1 MCLQDIW
8 LLNRLKQT
16 VIEVAQVFFESVV
29 CKQGVPKTLVTDQSK
44 EFVNE
49 ILKGVANLLQMKYIT
64 TTPYLSQTNGVI
76 ERWYCI
82 EDITHFSAG

>member
-8 LLNRLKQT
+8 LLNQLKQSYRNL
-16 VIEVAQVFFESVV
+16 VFFESVV
-29 CKQGVPKTLVTDQSK
+29 CKQGIPKTLVTDQSK

-49 ILKGVANLLQMKYIT
+49 ILKGVAKLLQMKHIT

-82 EDITHFSAG
+82 EYITHFSAR